1 MHVPYS
7 RCCRAPCETYC
18 ITRHACT
25 GCIPSPCVSGRFSA
39 LKSVHKN
46 KYTVNFTQ
54 FLSTR
59 WIFLQTCPCK
69 NSHTNISFPFLS
81 FLLLFF
87 LEEEERGDGEE
98 KRSTTENGQVK
109 LWLILKHTSWKNHT
123 FSLSTQ
129 LNFFQIQPRSFFQLQ
144 SILFFNLMTW
154 FTGGIMPGRKH
165 RLSSSNMPSCREKR
179 LLTRTITCSL
189 SAGRTERAS

>member
-1 MHVPYS
+1 
-7 RCCRAPCETYC
+7 
-18 ITRHACT
+18 
-25 GCIPSPCVSGRFSA
+25 
-39 LKSVHKN
+39 
-46 KYTVNFTQ
+46 
-54 FLSTR
+54 
-59 WIFLQTCPCK
+59 
-69 NSHTNISFPFLS
+69 
-81 FLLLFF
+81 
-87 LEEEERGDGEE
+87 
-98 KRSTTENGQVK
+98 VK